1 MQGIKPGTL
10 EPSEE
15 MQGLASVN
23 ENRHPHLPFMG
34 AARRCAGPAA
44 SWPTNPRLDRPETAN
59 RLAGRSP
66 PSKADRASGVSPHE
80 VAGYA
85 RTFKG
90 RGPTLSDDDYRTRS
104 WLRLGAGHRAGIQN
118 QPAGRPPTADRR
130 QKSARRGWVSDGGP
144 SPLQYATSTA
154 L

>member
-1 MQGIKPGTL
+1 MAHRVSTFF
-10 EPSEE
+10 
-15 MQGLASVN
+15 AS
-23 ENRHPHLPFMG
+23 RPRHLPSM
-34 AARRCAGPAA
+34 AILQ
-44 SWPTNPRLDRPETAN
+44 TYRPETAN
-59 RLAGRSP
+59 WLAGRSP

-118 QPAGRPPTADRR
+118 PPAGRPTTADRR
-130 QKSARRGWVSDGGP
+130 SVYYIGTFAKIIDTDCSIPD
-144 SPLQYATSTA
+144 TN
-154 L
+154 